1 MSEENEQQILNPN
14 KKILQVQYVLAVFY
28 FLLGVLT
35 VILANVIP
43 NTGYNASVVFSVL
56 GSLLT
61 LAGLVQI
68 FAVPYLACKKVEGE
82 EE

>member
-1 MSEENEQQILNPN
+1 MSDNDQQQIVNPN
-14 KKILQVQYVLAVFY
+14 KRILQVQYVLAVFY
-28 FLLGVLT
+28 FVLGILII
-35 VILANVIP
+35 ILANVIP

-68 FAVPYLACKKVEGE
+68 FAVPYLACQKEEGQE
-82 EE
+82 